1 MKRLSVVLLIL
12 VFGFMMFAPSFFVA
26 VSSGVGFAQ
35 EEEGEGEES
44 DLEEDEG
51 SVTVNINTAS
61 AEELAALDGIG
72 ERLAQNIVEYREA
85 NGLFA
90 TIEDVKSV
98 KGIGDK
104 KLEKIKEFITVE

>member
-1 MKRLSVVLLIL
+1 MKRLSIVLLIL
-12 VFGFMMFAPSFFVA
+12 VFGLAFTPSSFLTG
-26 VSSGVGFAQ
+26 SPGVVIAQ
-35 EEEGEGEES
+35 EGEGDPVDES
-44 DLEEDEG
+44 LEEEEG

-104 KLEKIKEFITVE
+104 KPEKIKEFITVE

>member
-26 VSSGVGFAQ
+26 VSPGVVFAQ
-35 EEEGEGEES
+35 EEEGEAEES
-44 DLEEDEG
+44 GLEEEEG
-51 SVTVNINTAS
+51 SVAVNINTAS

-72 ERLAQNIVEYREA
+72 ERLAQNIVEYRDA

-98 KGIGDK
+98 KGIGDR